1 MVFDFEAVDFFNLKH
16 RNLNASM
23 ILSGMGPVDPLVG
36 LPAKLFASF
45 YTLFSGIAFVDVT
58 SFVVAPFSH
67 SLLHRLHLDDE

>member
-1 MVFDFEAVDFFNLKH
+1 
-16 RNLNASM
+16 M

-67 SLLHRLHLDDE
+67 SLLHRLHLDEE